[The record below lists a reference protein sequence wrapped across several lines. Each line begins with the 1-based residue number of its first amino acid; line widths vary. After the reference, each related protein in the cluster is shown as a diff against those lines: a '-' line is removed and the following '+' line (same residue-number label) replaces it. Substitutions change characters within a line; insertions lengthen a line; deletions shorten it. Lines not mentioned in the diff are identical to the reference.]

1 MIPIR
6 HNDEEKSPYIPSTRG
21 ITTSVAESGGGN
33 TSAGSDDGSRVASVF
48 EPTVPVPMKVPAQ
61 RYHGR
66 DRPFFYME
74 D

>member
-6 HNDEEKSPYIPSTRG
+6 HNDEEKSSYIPSTRG
-21 ITTSVAESGGGN
+21 ITTSVAESEGGN
-33 TSAGSDDGSRVASVF
+33 TSADSDDGSRVASVF

-61 RYHGR
+61 RYNGR